1 MIFTV
6 NRKRNFHFLNF
17 YISIIIFL
25 ILFFISGFKIFGPG
39 NDYDSYYSMV
49 VFKDY
54 VLEYKEIFLRLI
66 IFLNDILFNSNITTF
81 FLIFTI
87 IGLSLKF
94 IAFYRLSPYPYLT
107 ILIYFLSYY
116 WLHEYIQIRAGVA
129 TGLFL
134 LATKD
139 LSDGKKWNY
148 FIKSFFAIL
157 FHWSSIILI
166 PIYFIRKI
174 NLKSMIILPLVGIF
188 LFFLKFDLE
197 GLIIYYL
204 SLTGLDFTYYRL
216 YAGYKDQINVF
227 NLITIS
233 FMLIYVIITIL
244 IVIKN
249 EIFTKYEIV
258 LYKLFSLGIFIFF
271 VTSKLNSPVVAF
283 RLQEYINVVL
293 LILLPSIICK
303 FKQKYIIA
311 SIIVAYFCLYFY
323 FLMSRVI
330 VFS

>member
-6 NRKRNFHFLNF
+6 NRKINFHFLNF
-17 YISIIIFL
+17 YIGIIIFL

-66 IFLNDILFNSNITTF
+66 IFLNDILFNSNITIF
-81 FLIFTI
+81 FLIFAI

-94 IAFYRLSPYPYLT
+94 IAFYRLSPYPYLS
-107 ILIYFLSYY
+107 ILIYFLSYF
-116 WLHEYIQIRAGVA
+116 WLHEYIQVRAGVA

-174 NLKSMIILPLVGIF
+174 NLKFIIILPLIGI
-188 LFFLKFDLE
+188 LLYFLKFDIE

-204 SLTGLDFTYYRL
+204 SLLGIDLTYYNL
-216 YAGYKDQINVF
+216 YAGYKDQINIF
-227 NLITIS
+227 NFIAIS
-233 FMLIYVIITIL
+233 YILIYIIITSL
-244 IVIKN
+244 IMVNNK
-249 EIFTKYEIV
+249 IFTKYEII
-258 LYKLFSLGIFIFF
+258 LYKLFSFGIFIFY
-271 VTSKLNSPVVAF
+271 VMSKLNSPVVAF
-283 RLQEYINVVL
+283 RLQEYFNVVL
-293 LILLPSIICK
+293 LILLPSIINK
-303 FKQKYIIA
+303 FKQKYIVA
-311 SIIVAYFCLYFY
+311 SIIVAYFCLNFY

>member
-54 VLEYKEIFLRLI
+54 VLEYKEIFLGLI

-81 FLIFTI
+81 FLIFAI

-94 IAFYRLSPYPYLT
+94 IAFYKLSQYPYLT

-148 FIKSFFAIL
+148 LIKSFFAIL

-166 PIYFIRKI
+166 PLYFIRKI
-174 NLKSMIILPLVGIF
+174 NLKFIIILPLVGI
-188 LFFLKFDLE
+188 LLYFLKFDIE

-204 SLTGLDFTYYRL
+204 SLLGIDLTYYNL

-227 NLITIS
+227 NFIAIS
-233 FMLIYVIITIL
+233 YILIYIIITSL
-244 IVIKN
+244 IMVNNK
-249 EIFTKYEIV
+249 IFTKYEII
-258 LYKLFSLGIFIFF
+258 LYKLFSFGIFIFY
-271 VTSKLNSPVVAF
+271 VMSKLNSPVVAF
-283 RLQEYINVVL
+283 RLQEYFNVVL
-293 LILLPSIICK
+293 LILLPSIINK
-303 FKQKYIIA
+303 FKQKYIVA

-323 FLMSRVI
+323 FLMSKVI